1 MGPARLFA
9 LSLAC
14 FLGGHLAI
22 LAAFRALRMGAAP
35 RGRVDPAGLRYV
47 AEFVLAEAFM
57 LTAALELGVVRL
69 SGFSAPRTLV
79 TLALG
84 FLWWEA
90 WFYFGHRLLH
100 TRWLYP
106 LHRPHHATP
115 GLHPSLCF
123 SAGETVILSSG
134 FYLPL
139 ALASRLYDGV
149 SVATLALVF
158 CGAYALNVLSHLDAE
173 ALGASRWRPLS
184 GSARRHAQHHAGR
197 RGNYGLN
204 SPWLDRVFGTEVRTG
219 AVQGRGTLSA
229 P

>member
-1 MGPARLFA
+1 MGPGRLFA
-9 LSLAC
+9 LTLAC
-14 FLGGHLAI
+14 FVGGHLGL
-22 LAAFRALRMGAAP
+22 LAVFRALRMVAAP
-35 RGRVDPAGLRYV
+35 RWRADASGLRYV
-47 AEFVLAEAFM
+47 AEFVLSEALM
-57 LTAALELGVVRL
+57 LTAALSSGVVRL
-69 SGFSAPRTLV
+69 SAFSAPRTLV

-90 WFYFGHRLLH
+90 WFYLGHRLLH

-139 ALASRLYDGV
+139 SLASHLYDGV
-149 SVATLALVF
+149 SVTTLALVF
-158 CGAYALNVLSHLDAE
+158 SGAYALNVLSHLDAE
-173 ALGASRWRPLS
+173 ALGASRWRAVS

-204 SPWLDRVFGTEVRTG
+204 SPWLDRVFGTEV
-219 AVQGRGTLSA
+219 AE
-229 P
+229 